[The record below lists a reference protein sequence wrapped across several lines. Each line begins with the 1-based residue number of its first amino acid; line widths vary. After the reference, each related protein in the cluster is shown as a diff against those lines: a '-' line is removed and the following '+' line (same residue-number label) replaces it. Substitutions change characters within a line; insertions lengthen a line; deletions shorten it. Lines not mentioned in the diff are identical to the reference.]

1 MANEEEPKKA
11 RLAEQTSTE
20 KTREYEMDGFIAA
33 VIITNVGKG
42 FSDRNLREECKK
54 GDREMMG

>member
-1 MANEEEPKKA
+1 MANEEEAKKVK
-11 RLAEQTSTE
+11 LAEQISTE

-42 FSDRNLREECKK
+42 LPTGICEKSVRK
-54 GDREMMG
+54 GIER